1 MGAHRLK
8 VLLDTHALVW
18 FAYAQADLSRVADDA
33 IRDPHNQVFVS
44 AVNALEIAIKHRLG
58 KLPSARHF
66 AANFDGEIANRGFV
80 CLPMTSNHARVAGGL
95 SGDHGDPFDRI
106 LAAQALLE
114 GLTIV
119 SRDAALDSF
128 GVTRLW

>member
-1 MGAHRLK
+1 MNL
-8 VLLDTHALVW
+8 LLDTHALIW
-18 FAYAQADLSRVADDA
+18 FAYTPELLSAKANAA
-33 IRDPHNQVFVS
+33 IEDEQNEVYVS

-58 KLPSARHF
+58 KLPSARDF
-66 AANFDGEIANRGFV
+66 AADFDREIEGRGFR
-80 CLPMTSNHARVAGGL
+80 CIPMNSIHARIAGGL
-95 SGDHGDPFDRI
+95 AGDHGDPFDCI

-119 SRDAALDSF
+119 SRDAALDAF

>member
-1 MGAHRLK
+1 MKL
-8 VLLDTHALVW
+8 LLDTHVLIW
-18 FAYAQADLSRVADDA
+18 FAYGRPDLSRAADVA
-33 IRDPHNQVFVS
+33 IRNPHNQVFVS
-44 AVNALEIAIKHRLG
+44 AANALEIAIKHRLG

-66 AANFDGEIANRGFV
+66 AADFDGEIANRGFV
-80 CLPMTSNHARVAGGL
+80 CLSMTSNHARVAGGL
-95 SGDHGDPFDRI
+95 PGDHGDPFDRI

-119 SRDAALDSF
+119 SRDAALDGF

>member
-1 MGAHRLK
+1 MRL
-8 VLLDTHALVW
+8 LLDTHALIW
-18 FAYAQADLSRVADDA
+18 FTADAPGLSADAKAA
-33 IRDPHNQVFVS
+33 IEDPDNEIMVS

-58 KLPSARHF
+58 KLPSAAILAEHF
-66 AANFDGEIANRGFV
+66 EREVAIEGFAS
-80 CLPMTSNHARVAGGL
+80 LSITPTQARVAGTL
-95 SGDHGDPFDRI
+95 FGDHGDPFDRI

-119 SRDAALDSF
+119 SRDAALDGF